1 MNKYEKDILNVL
13 LDKYER
19 SVLSKQGSNKHL
31 RIHISM
37 HKLFPKYQNSD
48 FYEERLTIDEI
59 LHDLAYQQILIIT
72 MSDEEIQDIELNL
85 ANVKKAYA
93 RVKRPLTIEKRQA
106 IIQLFEQA
114 SFTVAWIET
123 FRLDMIKRM
132 SLFQSVYRYLN
143 VDDFQETMD
152 IIMVLNALPHQQSEI
167 SLRKFSLAVLKDSKR
182 LENVKTRLYHIIT
195 DYYPESSTDEDEALA
210 SFNII
215 KNPGFLYLRGNLTI
229 ELNGQVIDL
238 GRLNSPFSL
247 MSENIAQLNILDIQD
262 QQVLTVENL
271 TSFYDTKL
279 DDTLIIY
286 LGGYHNA
293 LRRSLLTKI
302 YSFNPSLPFFHFGD
316 IDAGGFYI
324 FYHLREKTGISF
336 QQLAMDISTLKQY
349 QAYCKPLS
357 TNDRRRLEKL
367 QDKHHL
373 EVINFMLD
381 HNCKLEQE
389 IVDLSHLLK
398 KRTKVS

>member
-132 SLFQSVYRYLN
+132 SLFQSVHRYLN

-152 IIMVLNALPHQQSEI
+152 VIKVLNALPHQQTEI

-182 LENVKTRLYHIIT
+182 LENIKTRLYHIIT

-215 KNPGFLYLRGNLTI
+215 KNPGFLYLKGNLTI

-302 YSFNPSLPFFHFGD
+302 YSFNPSLSFYHFGD

-324 FYHLREKTGISF
+324 FYHLKEKTGISF

-389 IVDLSHLLK
+389 IVDLSHLLNK
-398 KRTKVS
+398 HIIVS

>member
-152 IIMVLNALPHQQSEI
+152 IIKVLNALPHQQTEI

-182 LENVKTRLYHIIT
+182 LENIKTRLYHIIT

-215 KNPGFLYLRGNLTI
+215 KNPGFLYLKGNLTI

-302 YSFNPSLPFFHFGD
+302 YSFNPSLPFYHFGD

-324 FYHLREKTGISF
+324 FYHLKEKTGISF

-389 IVDLSHLLK
+389 IVDLNHLLNK
-398 KRTKVS
+398 HIIVS